1 MGKRKNMADIENA
14 ANTDQKRENLLNLSL
29 SVSEEERMR
38 SESLETG
45 FDREER
51 TWELIVKYFGNL
63 SRLREQGVQV
73 RELLNGYGILK
84 VPEHLV
90 DFVTNLPEIEYIEK
104 PKRLFFAVNQAR
116 AASCLL
122 DVQPGVGGENENSDS
137 PENISG
143 MGETA
148 ASDTEN
154 TVETVARLPTDLTGK
169 GVLIAII
176 DSGIDY
182 LHPDFQNPDG
192 TSRILYLWDQDRD
205 IVYTKEELDEA
216 LSAYREGPGGRNR
229 AAALQIVPSLDISGH
244 GTAVAAIAAGNGRES
259 GGLYRGVAY
268 ESELIVVKL
277 GIPLTDNFPR
287 TTQLMEA
294 ADFVLRTA
302 RELGRPVA
310 VNLSFGNTYGSH
322 DGTGLLETFL
332 DDMTG
337 YGRNV
342 IVAGTGNEGAGAGH
356 TGGRLEMGK
365 EQNIELSVSAFENS
379 FGVQL
384 WKSYADTFSVSIRL
398 PSGVV
403 IGTLRENLGLQRFR
417 TKNTEVLI
425 YYGKPA
431 PYSRA
436 QEIYFDF
443 IPTGDYIDSG
453 IWQFILTPEKIITG
467 QFDFWLPSKAAL
479 NNDTRFL
486 KNTPETTLT
495 IPSTSRK
502 VISIGAYD
510 SRTRAYADFSG
521 RGFTR
526 QTKQVKPD
534 LVAPGVNIITA
545 RNRGGYEAVT
555 GTSFA
560 APFVTG
566 ATALLMQWG
575 IIDGNDPFLYGE
587 KIKAYL
593 IRGAGQLPGYDVW
606 PNERVGYGEDVII
619 RLH

>member
-1 MGKRKNMADIENA
+1 MADRANA
-14 ANTDQKRENLLNLSL
+14 AGTDQKRENLLNLSL

-51 TWELIVKYFGNL
+51 TWELIVKYFGDLNG
-63 SRLREQGVQV
+63 LREQGIQV

-122 DVQPGVGGENENSDS
+122 DVQTGIGGEVENPD
-137 PENISG
+137 NRKNMLG
-143 MGETA
+143 TGGGA
-148 ASDTEN
+148 ALGI
-154 TVETVARLPTDLTGK
+154 VESAAEQPRNLTGK
-169 GVLIAII
+169 GVLIAVI

-182 LHPDFQNPDG
+182 LHPNFQAPDG

-205 IVYTKEELDEA
+205 TVYTREELNEA
-216 LSAYREGPGGRNR
+216 LAAYRDGPGGRDR
-229 AAALQIVPSLDISGH
+229 AAALQIVPSTDTSGH

-268 ESELIVVKL
+268 ESELVVVKL

-294 ADFVLRTA
+294 IDFVLDTA
-302 RELGRPVA
+302 RKLGRPVA

-322 DGTGLLETFL
+322 DGTSLLETFL

-356 TGGRLEMGK
+356 TGGRLEMGR
-365 EQNIELSVSAFENS
+365 EQTIELSVSAYENS

-384 WKSYADTFSVSIRL
+384 WKSYADIFSVSIRL

-403 IGTLRENLGLQRFR
+403 IGTLQEDLGPQRFR
-417 TKNTEVLI
+417 SENTEILI

-436 QEIYFDF
+436 QEVYFDF

-453 IWQFILTPEKIITG
+453 IWQFILTPEKIVTG

-495 IPSTSRK
+495 IPSTARK
-502 VISIGAYD
+502 VISAGAYN

-526 QTKQVKPD
+526 QTNQVKPD
-534 LVAPGVNIITA
+534 LVAPGVNIVTA

-566 ATALLMQWG
+566 AAALLMQWG
-575 IIDGNDPFLYGE
+575 IINGNDPFLYGE
-587 KIKAYL
+587 KVKAYL
-593 IRGAGQLPGYDVW
+593 IRGARQLPGYDVW
-606 PNERVGYGEDVII
+606 PNERVGYGALCVVQS
-619 RLH
+619 LPQK

>member
-1 MGKRKNMADIENA
+1 MADRENA
-14 ANTDQKRENLLNLSL
+14 AGTDQKRENLLNLSL

-63 SRLREQGVQV
+63 SRLREQGIQV

-84 VPEHLV
+84 VSEHLL

-122 DVQPGVGGENENSDS
+122 DVQPGIG
-137 PENISG
+137 
-143 MGETA
+143 A
-148 ASDTEN
+148 AAG
-154 TVETVARLPTDLTGK
+154 VPAGLTGK
-169 GVLIAII
+169 GVLIAVI

-182 LHPDFQNPDG
+182 LHPDFQEPDG

-205 IVYTKEELDEA
+205 TVYTKTELNEA
-216 LSAYREGPGGRNR
+216 LSAYREGPGERDR
-229 AAALQIVPSLDISGH
+229 AAALQIVPSADTSGH

-259 GGLYRGVAY
+259 SGLYRGVAY

-294 ADFVLRTA
+294 IDFVLRTA
-302 RELGRPVA
+302 RGLGRPVA

-322 DGTGLLETFL
+322 DGTSLLETFL

-342 IVAGTGNEGAGAGH
+342 IVVGTGNEGVGAGH
-356 TGGRLEMGK
+356 TGGRLEMGR
-365 EQNIELSVSAFENS
+365 EQTIELSVSAFENS

-384 WKSYADTFSVSIRL
+384 WKSYADIFSVSIRS
-398 PSGVV
+398 PSGTV
-403 IGTLRENLGLQRFR
+403 IGTLWENLGPQRFR
-417 TKNTEVLI
+417 SENTEILI

-436 QEIYFDF
+436 QEVYFDF

-453 IWQFILTPEKIITG
+453 IWQFILMPEKIITG
-467 QFDFWLPSKAAL
+467 QFDFWLPSRAAL

-495 IPSTSRK
+495 IPSTARK
-502 VISIGAYD
+502 VISVGAYD

-526 QTKQVKPD
+526 QTNQVKPD

-566 ATALLMQWG
+566 AAALLMQWG
-575 IIDGNDPFLYGE
+575 IINGNDPFLYGE
-587 KIKAYL
+587 KVKAYL
-593 IRGAGQLPGYDVW
+593 IRGARQLPGYDVW
-606 PNERVGYGEDVII
+606 PNERVGYGALCVAQS
-619 RLH
+619 LPQK

>member
-1 MGKRKNMADIENA
+1 MADRTNA
-14 ANTDQKRENLLNLSL
+14 AGTDQKRENLLNLSL
-29 SVSEEERMR
+29 SVSEETRMR

-45 FDREER
+45 FDRKKR
-51 TWELIVKYFGNL
+51 TWELIVKYFGDL
-63 SRLREQGVQV
+63 GRLREQGIQV

-122 DVQPGVGGENENSDS
+122 DVQLGIG
-137 PENISG
+137 IR
-143 MGETA
+143 A
-148 ASDTEN
+148 AAEAS
-154 TVETVARLPTDLTGK
+154 AGLTGK
-169 GVLIAII
+169 GVLIAVI

-182 LHPDFQNPDG
+182 LHPDFQDPDG

-205 IVYTKEELDEA
+205 TVYTKIELNEA
-216 LSAYREGPGGRNR
+216 LSAYREGPGGRDR
-229 AAALQIVPSLDISGH
+229 AAALQIVPSADTSGH

-259 GGLYRGVAY
+259 SGLYRGVAY

-294 ADFVLRTA
+294 IDFVLRTA

-322 DGTGLLETFL
+322 DGTSLLETFL

-356 TGGRLEMGK
+356 TGGCLEMGR
-365 EQNIELSVSAFENS
+365 EQTIELSVSAFENS

-384 WKSYADTFSVSIRL
+384 WKSYADTFSVSIRS
-398 PSGVV
+398 PSGAV
-403 IGTLRENLGLQRFR
+403 IGTLREDLGPQRFR
-417 TKNTEVLI
+417 SENTEILI

-436 QEIYFDF
+436 QEVYFDF

-453 IWQFILTPEKIITG
+453 IWQFILLPEKIITG
-467 QFDFWLPSKAAL
+467 QFDFWLPSRAAL

-486 KNTPETTLT
+486 KNTQETTLT
-495 IPSTSRK
+495 IPSTARK
-502 VISIGAYD
+502 VISAGAYD

-526 QTKQVKPD
+526 QTNQVKPD

-566 ATALLMQWG
+566 AAALLMQWG
-575 IIDGNDPFLYGE
+575 IINGNDPFLYGE
-587 KIKAYL
+587 KVKAYL
-593 IRGAGQLPGYDVW
+593 IRGARQLPGYDVW
-606 PNERVGYGEDVII
+606 PNERVGYGALCVAQS
-619 RLH
+619 LS

>member
-1 MGKRKNMADIENA
+1 MADRANA
-14 ANTDQKRENLLNLSL
+14 VGTDQKRENLLNLSL

-63 SRLREQGVQV
+63 SRLRKQSIQV

-122 DVQPGVGGENENSDS
+122 DVQPGIGEEAENTDNGK
-137 PENISG
+137 NISG
-143 MGETA
+143 
-148 ASDTEN
+148 
-154 TVETVARLPTDLTGK
+154 TVEPVVQGTTGTAVEQPSGLTGK
-169 GVLIAII
+169 GVLVAII

-205 IVYTKEELDEA
+205 IVYTKEELNRA
-216 LSAYREGPGGRNR
+216 LTAYREGSGGRDR
-229 AAALQIVPSLDISGH
+229 AAALRMVPSVDTSGH

-294 ADFVLRTA
+294 VDFVLRTA
-302 RELGRPVA
+302 RELGRPIA

-322 DGTGLLETFL
+322 DGTSLLETFL

-342 IVAGTGNEGAGAGH
+342 IVAGTGNEGVGAGH
-356 TGGRLEMGK
+356 TGGRLEKGR
-365 EQNIELSVSAFENS
+365 EQRIELSVSNFENS
-379 FGVQL
+379 FGMQL
-384 WKSYADTFSVSIRL
+384 WKSYADTFSVSIRS

-403 IGTLRENLGLQRFR
+403 IGTLRETLGPQRFR
-417 TKNTEVLI
+417 TENTEILI

-436 QEIYFDF
+436 QEVYFDF
-443 IPTGDYIDSG
+443 IPIGDYVDSG
-453 IWQFILTPEKIITG
+453 IWQFILMPEKIITG
-467 QFDFWLPSKAAL
+467 QFDFWLPSRAAL
-479 NNDTRFL
+479 NTDTRFL

-495 IPSTSRK
+495 IPSTARK
-502 VISIGAYD
+502 VVSTGAYD
-510 SRTRAYADFSG
+510 FRTRAYADFSG

-526 QTKQVKPD
+526 QTNQVKPD

-566 ATALLMQWG
+566 AAALLMQWG
-575 IIDGNDPFLYGE
+575 IINGNDPFLYGE
-587 KIKAYL
+587 KVKAYL
-593 IRGAGQLPGYDVW
+593 IRGARQLPGYDVW
-606 PNERVGYGEDVII
+606 PNERVGYGCLCVSNSFPP
-619 RLH
+619 